1 MSKVDKD
8 MAKEIEEEVYVYEDK
23 HRKKQDVEL
32 SVSFVFKRGTKPV
45 EAVAE
50 ILNLRTFANQNN
62 IGTKIKAIEFDIF
75 TKQEEE

>member
-50 ILNLRTFANQNN
+50 ILNLSTFANQNN